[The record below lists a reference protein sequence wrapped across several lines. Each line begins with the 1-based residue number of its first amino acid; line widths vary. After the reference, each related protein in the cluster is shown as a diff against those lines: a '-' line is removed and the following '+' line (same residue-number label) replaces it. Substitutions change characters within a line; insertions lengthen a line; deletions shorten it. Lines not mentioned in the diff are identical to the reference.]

1 MSLSPLQ
8 FRANSVPAVN
18 HNINTNY
25 ANANNSHYPGGF
37 GSNVNPVSIAGLKGA
52 SSNVMAAM
60 GMVGGLRKR
69 KNLLSRIKN
78 IATKYKKMKGGQ
90 KRTLKK
96 LKKLL
101 SLSKRKLAS
110 KGRSR
115 KTIRQRGG
123 YNQWGSS
130 IPDTPSYSTGGNLSP
145 SLSALAN
152 PVPINW
158 LSRTVNGIDNYNHF
172 TNKGFQLWK

>member
-18 HNINTNY
+18 HNVNSNY

-37 GSNVNPVSIAGLKGA
+37 GSNVNPLSLKGQ

-60 GMVGGLRKR
+60 GMNGGSRKR
-69 KNLLSRIKN
+69 GTKKLLKRIKN
-78 IATKYKKMKGGQ
+78 IANKYKKMKGGQ

-110 KGRSR
+110 KARSR

>member
-1 MSLSPLQ
+1 
-8 FRANSVPAVN
+8 VN
-18 HNINTNY
+18 HNVNANY

-37 GSNVNPVSIAGLKGA
+37 GSNVNPLSLKGP
-52 SSNVMAAM
+52 SPNIMAAM
-60 GMVGGLRKR
+60 GMNGGSRKS
-69 KNLLSRIKN
+69 KNLLKRIKN
-78 IATKYKKMKGGQ
+78 IANKYKKMKGGQ
-90 KRTLKK
+90 RRTLKK
-96 LKKLL
+96 LKKQLT
-101 SLSKRKLAS
+101 LSKRRLAS